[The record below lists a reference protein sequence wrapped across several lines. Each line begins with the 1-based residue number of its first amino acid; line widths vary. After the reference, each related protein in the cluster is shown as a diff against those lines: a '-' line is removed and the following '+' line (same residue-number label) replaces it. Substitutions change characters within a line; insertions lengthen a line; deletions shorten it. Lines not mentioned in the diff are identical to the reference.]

1 MFTLVKIADT
11 IELDPSTFG
20 LPHQQALHQE
30 INKKYANRVLTDVG
44 LCIALYDLQTASDG
58 LLRPGDGSIYIK
70 CEFRLIIFAPFPGET
85 LVGWISSCTEEGL
98 NVRMEFFDNV
108 FIPKTMLFEGT
119 QFIVQEQAWVWKN
132 DEYSLYLDINE
143 KIRFRV
149 EEVVFDKSMR
159 IVASAQIDG
168 MGLISW
174 W

>member
-1 MFTLVKIADT
+1 
-11 IELDPSTFG
+11 
-20 LPHQQALHQE
+20 
-30 INKKYANRVLTDVG
+30 
-44 LCIALYDLQTASDG
+44 
-58 LLRPGDGSIYIK
+58 
-70 CEFRLIIFAPFPGET
+70 
-85 LVGWISSCTEEGL
+85 
-98 NVRMEFFDNV
+98 MEFFDNV

-149 EEVVFDKSMR
+149 EEVIFDKSMR
-159 IVASAQIDG
+159 LVASAQIDG

>member
-1 MFTLVKIADT
+1 
-11 IELDPSTFG
+11 
-20 LPHQQALHQE
+20 
-30 INKKYANRVLTDVG
+30 
-44 LCIALYDLQTASDG
+44 
-58 LLRPGDGSIYIK
+58 
-70 CEFRLIIFAPFPGET
+70 
-85 LVGWISSCTEEGL
+85 
-98 NVRMEFFDNV
+98 MEFFDNV
-108 FIPKTMLFEGT
+108 FIPKAMLFEGT